1 MSDVVGE
8 AVKKNIFCYLKGFI
22 MNSTYTNKITVEQYN
37 GLRKSVGWTEIQ
49 QELAEKGLENSAF
62 LIMLTDDDV
71 PVGMARV
78 ITDYGYI
85 VLVADVIVHP
95 AYQAKGYG
103 KIIMTKVMEYIYKN
117 TAPGQ
122 KKAINLMVAPGKEGF
137 YRKFG
142 FIERPND
149 KQGPG
154 MTQYI
159 SSEEN

>member
-1 MSDVVGE
+1 
-8 AVKKNIFCYLKGFI
+8 
-22 MNSTYTNKITVEQYN
+22 MNSTYSNKITVEQYN
-37 GLRKSVGWTEIQ
+37 GLRKSVGWKEIQ

-137 YRKFG
+137 YKKFG

-154 MTQYI
+154 MTQHI